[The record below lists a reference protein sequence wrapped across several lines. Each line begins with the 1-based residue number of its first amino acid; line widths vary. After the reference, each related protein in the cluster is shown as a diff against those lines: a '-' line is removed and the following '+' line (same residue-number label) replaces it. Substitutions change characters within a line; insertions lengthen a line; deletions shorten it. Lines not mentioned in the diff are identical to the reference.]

1 MEVHMA
7 TLPGVAAS
15 VAFEMSK
22 IPLSAAAAAVKGLY
36 TTAKGIDDFFD
47 TLIDSMKRSPSPAIE
62 RSGRVFEAAKLGF
75 GFGYLSSATVV
86 AAGQWLMGNHLAAG
100 GVFVTS
106 VTFSNPTVM
115 TCAAMGAVV
124 YGYWALTDS
133 EREELISGLSEGF
146 SVGKEFIKAILHFV
160 IDFTKTLLNSD
171 FIRHLKSWIR
181 ETAANF
187 GNGLGYVTRRFSD
200 RIADSAFAVRSFSRK
215 LFNGHSLIDA
225 TKLKGKIRE
234 AAANWGDSLGYMTR
248 RVRDWTADS
257 ASARKLFTRRKT
269 RAGREALDANEL
281 EGGLLQTQASPEST
295 KSETKVDANG

>member
-36 TTAKGIDDFFD
+36 KTAKGIDDFFD
-47 TLIDSMKRSPSPAIE
+47 TLIDSMKRSTSPAIE

-86 AAGQWLMGNHLAAG
+86 AAGQWLMGNQLAAG

-124 YGYWALTDS
+124 YGYWALNDE
-133 EREELISGLSEGF
+133 ERDELLSGLSRGF
-146 SVGKEFIKAILHFV
+146 SVGKEFIRAIIQFV
-160 IDFTKTLLNSD
+160 IDFTKTLLDSD
-171 FIRHLKSWIR
+171 FMRQLKGWIR
-181 ETAANF
+181 ETAATF
-187 GNGLGYVTRRFSD
+187 GNGLGYVTRRLRD
-200 RIADSAFAVRSFSRK
+200 RIADRAMAPRRFFRRLGKKIGISRK
-215 LFNGHSLIDA
+215 ESIG
-225 TKLKGKIRE
+225 R
-234 AAANWGDSLGYMTR
+234 
-248 RVRDWTADS
+248 
-257 ASARKLFTRRKT
+257 ASIMY
-269 RAGREALDANEL
+269 EL
-281 EGGLLQTQASPEST
+281 EDASLLDQAPPEPPE
-295 KSETKVDANG
+295 SETKAHVDTEADAAGLLRNFNQDTR